1 MSYAVAELDR
11 RLANLVRIGTI
22 AAIDLAASPPV
33 VRVDLG
39 DVVTDWLPWL
49 TTRAGGVRHWSPPDL
64 NEQVM
69 LLAPSGEL
77 AQAVVLPGVFC
88 DAFPANG
95 TAQLLDRTTYPDGS
109 VVEYDA
115 AAHKLTVS
123 VGTGSVVVNCA
134 TATVNAS
141 TSVKLDTPETICTG
155 NLTVQKKLTYQ
166 GGMAGSNSQG
176 GATAVISGGL
186 TLTGG
191 DITADGIGL
200 KSHRHTAQGSN
211 AVTTAAQA

>member
-11 RLANLVRIGTI
+11 RLANLVRIGNI
-22 AAIDLAASPPV
+22 SAIDLVASPPV

-77 AQAVVLPGVFC
+77 AQAIVLPGVFC

-115 AAHKLTVS
+115 AAHKLSIS
-123 VGTGSVVVNCA
+123 VGSGSVVVNCG
-134 TATVNAS
+134 TATINAA
-141 TSVKLDTPETICTG
+141 TSVKIDSPETTCTG

-166 GGMAGSNSQG
+166 GGMAGSNSLG
-176 GATAVISGGL
+176 GATAVISGGM

-191 DITADGIGL
+191 DVTADGIGL
-200 KSHRHTAQGSN
+200 KSHHHSDPQGGNVSS
-211 AVTTAAQA
+211 AVA